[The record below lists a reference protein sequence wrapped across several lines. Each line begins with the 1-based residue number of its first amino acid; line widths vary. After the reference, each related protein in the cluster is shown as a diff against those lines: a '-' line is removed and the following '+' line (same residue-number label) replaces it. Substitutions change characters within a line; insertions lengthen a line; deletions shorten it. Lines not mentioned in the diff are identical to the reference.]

1 MLVCYRPPAASGR
14 RRCRCPL
21 APGPGPTAT
30 RVGLW
35 TATRP
40 GRPVGNPRVLLPN
53 SSRSLRDRR
62 EGRKKQGHRL
72 WQQDKRMTRPS
83 CPLAA
88 PHFAPASSTRFPPQ
102 CPCHVKPTA
111 RQARVAARDPIIV
124 LHCEPPPL
132 VPPPGSS
139 PCCRAPGSPF
149 LFASSPV
156 HTSPH
161 VTPHFRSS
169 SHRGITRF
177 HLQTPALL
185 LAPSPLRF
193 FPRATYLDHDLPRSC
208 ACALPEL

>member
-1 MLVCYRPPAASGR
+1 LNVCSPAAVKAQLGCYRPPAAFGR
-14 RRCRCPL
+14 RRCRRPL

-35 TATRP
+35 TTPRP

-88 PHFAPASSTRFPPQ
+88 LHFAPASSTRFPPQ

-111 RQARVAARDPIIV
+111 RQARVAARDPIIGC
-124 LHCEPPPL
+124 LRLAPCSHAL
-132 VPPPGSS
+132 RATAMVPARLLSLLP
-139 PCCRAPGSPF
+139 CRAPGSPF
-149 LFASSPV
+149 LFASWPV

-161 VTPHFRSS
+161 VPPHFRSS
-169 SHRGITRF
+169 SLRGNSSPFSCRRF
-177 HLQTPALL
+177 VAI
-185 LAPSPLRF
+185 
-193 FPRATYLDHDLPRSC
+193 LD
-208 ACALPEL
+208 A

>member
-1 MLVCYRPPAASGR
+1 MKAQLGCYRPPAAFGR
-14 RRCRCPL
+14 RRCRRPL

-35 TATRP
+35 TAPRP

-132 VPPPGSS
+132 VPPPGSWISLFVRFSTRSYFPSRNPSFLLVIS
-139 PCCRAPGSPF
+139 PRDHAFPPANPCPF
-149 LFASSPV
+149 VGPVPAS
-156 HTSPH
+156 
-161 VTPHFRSS
+161 
-169 SHRGITRF
+169 
-177 HLQTPALL
+177 LL
-185 LAPSPLRF
+185 P
-193 FPRATYLDHDLPRSC
+193 
-208 ACALPEL
+208 

>member
-1 MLVCYRPPAASGR
+1 MQAPIGSRTRADGDARWTLDGAATRSPGRQPTRPPSKFQPIPPRSVRGKEETGAS
-14 RRCRCPL
+14 
-21 APGPGPTAT
+21 
-30 RVGLW
+30 
-35 TATRP
+35 
-40 GRPVGNPRVLLPN
+40 
-53 SSRSLRDRR
+53 
-62 EGRKKQGHRL
+62 
-72 WQQDKRMTRPS
+72 
-83 CPLAA
+83 PLAA
-88 PHFAPASSTRFPPQ
+88 GQKNDTAVVPARRPPLRARFPPQ

-169 SHRGITRF
+169 SLRGITRF

-185 LAPSPLRF
+185 LQLG
-193 FPRATYLDHDLPRSC
+193 FPDLLS
-208 ACALPEL
+208 AS

>member
-1 MLVCYRPPAASGR
+1 MQAPIGSRTRADGDARWTLDGAATRSPGRQPTRPPSKFQPIPPRSARGKEETGAS
-14 RRCRCPL
+14 
-21 APGPGPTAT
+21 
-30 RVGLW
+30 
-35 TATRP
+35 
-40 GRPVGNPRVLLPN
+40 
-53 SSRSLRDRR
+53 
-62 EGRKKQGHRL
+62 
-72 WQQDKRMTRPS
+72 
-83 CPLAA
+83 PLAA
-88 PHFAPASSTRFPPQ
+88 GQKNDTAVVPARRPPLRARFLLPLPSQ

-111 RQARVAARDPIIV
+111 RQARVAARDPIIGC
-124 LHCEPPPL
+124 LRLAPCSHAL
-132 VPPPGSS
+132 RATAMVPARLLSLLP
-139 PCCRAPGSPF
+139 CRAPGSPF

-169 SHRGITRF
+169 SLRGITRF

>member
-1 MLVCYRPPAASGR
+1 MQ
-14 RRCRCPL
+14 
-21 APGPGPTAT
+21 APIGSRTRADGDARWTLDGDAT
-30 RVGLW
+30 RS
-35 TATRP
+35 P
-40 GRPVGNPRVLLPN
+40 GRQPKTIG
-53 SSRSLRDRR
+53 
-62 EGRKKQGHRL
+62 EKGRKEETGHRL

-111 RQARVAARDPIIV
+111 RQARVAARDPIIGC
-124 LHCEPPPL
+124 LRLAPCSHAL
-132 VPPPGSS
+132 RATAMVPARLLSLLP
-139 PCCRAPGSPF
+139 CRAPGSPF
-149 LFASSPV
+149 LFASWPV

-169 SHRGITRF
+169 SLRGITRF
-177 HLQTPALL
+177 HLQIPALL

-193 FPRATYLDHDLPRSC
+193 FPRATYLDHNLPRSC